1 MTQTLDLPFSITLP
15 NNAPDSFSDPQVKEC
30 YELLQNALQV
40 ALQQLLTMTGTQGQ
54 DPSVWSTVL
63 PETSLLVNNVR
74 RFYAQAEVAIPYG
87 RLVGF
92 HTVGGITK
100 ARFAD
105 ANVGVNIPAQAFTL
119 SAIAAGAYGEFF
131 LGGGLLPAVTGLV
144 AGSNLYL
151 AGTGQFSLTAP
162 SLSGTTLQNVGFSP
176 MDKYAFFNLGSFTTN
191 P

>member
-1 MTQTLDLPFSITLP
+1 MPQTLSLPFSISLP

-40 ALQQLLTMTGTQGQ
+40 TLQQLLSMTGSQQ
-54 DPSVWSTVL
+54 IDPSLWATVL
-63 PETSLLVNNVR
+63 PENSLLVNNSR

-87 RLVGF
+87 RLVAF
-92 HTVGGITK
+92 HTVGGICK

-105 ANVGVNIPAQAFTL
+105 ANVGIGIPAQAF
-119 SAIAAGAYGEFF
+119 SMSSIAAGDYGEFF

-144 AGSNLYL
+144 AGANLYL
-151 AGTGQFSLTAP
+151 AGSGQFSLTAP
-162 SLSGTTLQNVGFSP
+162 TLSGTTVQNVGFSP
-176 MDKYAFFNLGSFTTN
+176 MDKYAFFNLGYFSVN